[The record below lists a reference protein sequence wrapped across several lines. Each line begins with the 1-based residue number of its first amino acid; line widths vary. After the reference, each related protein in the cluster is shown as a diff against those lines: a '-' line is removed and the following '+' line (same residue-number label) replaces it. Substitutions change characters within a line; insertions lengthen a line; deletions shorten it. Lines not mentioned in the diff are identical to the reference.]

1 MVVVPEVE
9 ETVREGKRKRLL
21 IRLAAA
27 CRRNIFVSLILQ
39 SERETERQREWF
51 NVAFTFVGFSSL
63 ALLNLSS

>member
-39 SERETERQREWF
+39 SERETERQRF
-51 NVAFTFVGFSSL
+51 KLNQRGFHL
-63 ALLNLSS
+63 CGF